1 MIIDSKQNDFK
12 MTKELKTIL
21 KRLRLERGFDT
32 ESYLSKKIK
41 SIHSY
46 LESSSITHIVIGI
59 SGGVDSAVSLSIL
72 NKLKKEVM
80 PDLTI
85 VPVFLPS
92 FGSSA
97 VSGQSDAHKM
107 ATLIC
112 NKVKLSLTTVDLTDS
127 VKSLSDSIY
136 KSLNLSN
143 PSASKAGGLDK
154 PNDWAVGQLVSY
166 MRTPSFYY
174 VTTLINQTEGNL
186 AVTATNINASE
197 GQMIG
202 YFGKSGDS
210 MADLQLISD
219 LFKSEVYALAQHF
232 DVPSEII
239 NRKPLP
245 DMFDGKDDET
255 IFGFPYDFLELY
267 QMVRL
272 LSDLNYKTS
281 IDFMKSELN
290 SESLNIFNVWE
301 ENLGLMHK
309 YNKHKYLGHSPS
321 IHFDV
326 IDSKIAGG
334 WKYYIWDGVW
344 IWIWKS

>member
-1 MIIDSKQNDFK
+1 
-12 MTKELKTIL
+12 
-21 KRLRLERGFDT
+21 
-32 ESYLSKKIK
+32 
-41 SIHSY
+41 
-46 LESSSITHIVIGI
+46 
-59 SGGVDSAVSLSIL
+59 
-72 NKLKKEVM
+72 
-80 PDLTI
+80 
-85 VPVFLPS
+85 
-92 FGSSA
+92 
-97 VSGQSDAHKM
+97 
-107 ATLIC
+107 
-112 NKVKLSLTTVDLTDS
+112 
-127 VKSLSDSIY
+127 
-136 KSLNLSN
+136 
-143 PSASKAGGLDK
+143 
-154 PNDWAVGQLVSY
+154 
-166 MRTPSFYY
+166 
-174 VTTLINQTEGNL
+174 
-186 AVTATNINASE
+186 
-197 GQMIG
+197 MIG

-290 SESLNIFNVWE
+290 AESLNIFNVWE